1 MHGCKTA
8 KSDILRSLEVYEV
21 SKVSTYTP
29 QASVSSHAGARLQSL
44 KVCKVFKSMK
54 SQKYDTHT
62 PHVSGSSHTHTK
74 QSVRSVWSSYLV
86 LVSDLRDDAARNLRP
101 AVLVRLSLLCLG
113 SCQMTHPHTRG
124 VYVTVKT
131 PECLYVLGIQTG
143 TTVHNPDVDIRI
155 HL

>member
-44 KVCKVFKSMK
+44 KVCKVFKSM
-54 SQKYDTHT
+54 T
-62 PHVSGSSHTHTK
+62 SHTHTK